1 MLRLEQDR
9 KTIRFGDFLLD
20 VDERRLARGDEPIQL
35 MPKVFDL
42 LAVLATNHGRLLT
55 KTELMDLVWPDVA
68 VEESN
73 LTNNIA
79 ILRKTLGPDADGKSF
94 IETVTRHG
102 YRFNGVK
109 PPEPSLM
116 TSGSLTIERHS
127 ITRIVTEEIESSEE
141 PVPALPVSVTP
152 LLPAATET
160 EETSRRRW
168 ASLGLVAGLI
178 VLAGFGGWLAARK
191 TGQPVESSPLPPVR
205 LTTFT
210 SEPGQE
216 MRPAFSP
223 DGNRIAFIWDGPG
236 GDNFDIYVK
245 DVGKGAMRRLTTD
258 SAFDTSPVWSPDGKT
273 IAFLRKLAAGFAVA
287 LIPADGGPERTIGTA
302 TDGLSWSPDGKYLT
316 ISDRP
321 RPDAPARVHLL
332 SVETG
337 QKKAIAADFDAPGED
352 ARSAFSPDG
361 REIAFTRYAADVGEL
376 FVVPVD
382 GGKPK
387 QLTFDRTRFD
397 SFAWTPDS
405 RELIF
410 SSGRN
415 GEYTPWRIPRGGGTP
430 LPIPSLS
437 GNCRDVAVAPRG
449 NRMAYRRVQ
458 GDLDIWRLDLGP
470 GASEAIRVAPS
481 TQMDDSPQISPDGN
495 RLAFMSGRTGHL
507 EIWISGARGESPT
520 QLTHS
525 EGPQVGSPRWS
536 PDSRRLVYDA
546 HHEGDADIFVLDADG
561 GAPVRLTE
569 GKYRNVLPSWSG
581 DGKWIYFCSNRSGA
595 TQIWK
600 VSSTGGTPIQLT
612 REGGRESFEATDG
625 KSLFFTK
632 GRDIPGIWSL
642 SFETGAETLVTVLSK
657 EGRNRAWYPARTGLY
672 FIALT
677 PPDGWTLN
685 KYDFAAK
692 NVVRVAP
699 IAKAPAAGPG
709 NIAVSRNE
717 DAVFYVQAESTGSD
731 IILVENFGGR

>member
-1 MLRLEQDR
+1 MQLLEQDR
-9 KTIRFGDFLLD
+9 KIIRFGDFLLD
-20 VDERRLARGDEPIQL
+20 VGERRLARGDEPIQL

-42 LAVLATNHGRLLT
+42 LAALATNHGRLLT

-109 PPEPSLM
+109 PPEPSFLA
-116 TSGSLTIERHS
+116 SGSLTIERHS
-127 ITRIVTEEIESSEE
+127 ITRIVTEEIEPLEE
-141 PVPALPVSVTP
+141 SITVHPIPSTP

-160 EETSRRRW
+160 GRAPRRRW
-168 ASLGLVAGLI
+168 ASLGLVAGLVVI
-178 VLAGFGGWLAARK
+178 AGFGGWLAARK
-191 TGQPVESSPLPPVR
+191 AGQPVGSLQPVR
-205 LTTFT
+205 LATFT

-223 DGNRIAFIWDGPG
+223 DGNRLAFIWDGPG
-236 GDNFDIYVK
+236 GDNFDIYLK

-258 SAFDTSPVWSPDGKT
+258 PAFDTSPVWSPDGRT
-273 IAFLRKLAAGFAVA
+273 IAFLRKLADGFAVV
-287 LIPADGGPERTIGTA
+287 LIPADGGPERTIATA

-352 ARSAFSPDG
+352 ARSALSPDG
-361 REIAFTRYAADVGEL
+361 REIAFVRHFAEVGEL
-376 FVVPVD
+376 FVVPVG

-387 QLTFDRTRFD
+387 QLTFDRSRFD

-415 GEYTPWRIPRGGGTP
+415 GDYTPWRIPRDGGAP

-458 GDLDIWRLDLGP
+458 GDLDIWRLDLATREP
-470 GASEAIRVAPS
+470 FKVAAS

-495 RLAFMSGRTGHL
+495 RLAFMSVRTGHL
-507 EIWISGARGESPT
+507 EIWLSGAKGESPT

-536 PDSRRLVYDA
+536 PDGRRLAYDG
-546 HHEGDADIFVLDADG
+546 HHEGDADIFIVNADG

-569 GKYRNVLPSWSG
+569 GKHRNVLPSWSN
-581 DGKWIYFCSNRSGA
+581 DGKWIYFCSNRSG
-595 TQIWK
+595 THQIWK
-600 VSSTGGTPIQLT
+600 VPSTGGTPTQLT
-612 REGGRESFEATDG
+612 REGGWESFEATDG

-632 GRDIPGIWSL
+632 GREIPGIWNLSL
-642 SFETGAETLVTVLSK
+642 ETGAETLVTILSK
-657 EGRNRAWYPARTGLY
+657 AGRNRAWYPARTGLY

-685 KYDFAAK
+685 KYDFASK
-692 NVVRVAP
+692 TVVRVAP

-709 NIAVSRNE
+709 NIAVSRDE

-731 IILVENFGGR
+731 IILVENFGVR